1 MTNNSRGQRLPSSS
15 QQSRKNS
22 AWGVIV
28 GIALLGVFLS
38 ASAQAAKFKANSPAD
53 PPARDAKPGDLF
65 SAPFYNHRL
74 SLFLTGSG
82 ASVSIIDGNKS
93 LHSNSGVLSI
103 GLTLNSEITVSIS
116 RVTIR
121 NGSAGEDGGDLC
133 AGL

>member
-1 MTNNSRGQRLPSSS
+1 MTNNLRGQRLPSSL
-15 QQSRKNS
+15 NS
-22 AWGVIV
+22 PEKTV
-28 GIALLGVFLS
+28 LGVSLS
-38 ASAQAAKFKANSPAD
+38 GLRSPEFFFQLQFRRRNLRPTARPIRRQGTPSPATY
-53 PPARDAKPGDLF
+53 
-65 SAPFYNHRL
+65 SQHRFTITD

-82 ASVSIIDGNKS
+82 ASVTIIDGNKS
-93 LHSNSGVLSI
+93 LHPNSGVLSI

>member
-1 MTNNSRGQRLPSSS
+1 MTNNWRGQRLPSSS

-28 GIALLGVFLS
+28 GITLPGVFLS
-38 ASAQAAKFKANSPAD
+38 ASVQAAKFKANSLAD

-74 SLFLTGSG
+74 SLPHRQW
-82 ASVSIIDGNKS
+82 ASVTIIDGNKS
-93 LHSNSGVLSI
+93 IRPNSGVLSI

-121 NGSAGEDGGDLC
+121 NGSAREDGGDLC